1 MRSRVSDHR
10 TAPAIRL
17 APGAR
22 VDDDLLE
29 DASDQAPSGDPR
41 PRSPQHAD
49 ITARAREA
57 TRGGPDGEA
66 LVVEAPQPA
75 GGAESPI
82 ALGAQTTLRE
92 RRRRTGAIAFHVVCA
107 GAAALGVVALVVL
120 LTDVLN
126 DGLGQIDRQFLTSF
140 ASRIPERAGIKAALV
155 GSLWMLT
162 LTALISFPLAV
173 GAAIYLEEYARRGW
187 FARIIQTNIA
197 NLAGVPSIVY
207 GILGL
212 ALFVRALALGRSVLS
227 GALTLSLL
235 ILPVIILASQEAIR
249 AVPDSIRQAAYGLGA
264 TRWQTVRLQVLPMAL
279 PGIMTGTILALSRA
293 VGETAPLVMIG
304 ALSFVAFTP
313 RGPLDQFTVLPL
325 QIFNWVSRPQEE
337 FRQLAAGA
345 IIVLLAV
352 LLLMNTAA
360 ILLRNRYQKRQG

>member
-1 MRSRVSDHR
+1 MTDVRSERKPR
-10 TAPAIRL
+10 
-17 APGAR
+17 
-22 VDDDLLE
+22 
-29 DASDQAPSGDPR
+29 R

-49 ITARAREA
+49 VAQLAREA
-57 TRGGPDGEA
+57 ARGGPDQA
-66 LVVEAPQPA
+66 DPNRDEAPAPNEPHV
-75 GGAESPI
+75 G
-82 ALGAQTTLRE
+82 LGAQRTLRE
-92 RRRRTGAIAFHVVCA
+92 RRRRTAALAFHTLSA
-107 GAAALGVVALVVL
+107 MAAAVGVVALVILMV
-120 LTDVLN
+120 DVLR
-126 DGLGQIDRQFLTSF
+126 DGLGQIDLQFITSF

-155 GSLWMLT
+155 GSLWMLG
-162 LTALISFPLAV
+162 LTAAIAFPLSV
-173 GAAIYLEEYARRGW
+173 GAAIYLEEYARRNW
-187 FARIIQTNIA
+187 INKIIQTNIA

-212 ALFVRALALGRSVLS
+212 ALFVRSFGLGRSLLS

-249 AVPDSIRQAAYGLGA
+249 AVPDSIRQASYGLGA
-264 TRWQTVRLQVLPMAL
+264 TRWQTVRLQVLPMAM
-279 PGIMTGTILALSRA
+279 PGILTGTILALSRA

-313 RGPLDQFTVLPL
+313 KGPLDQFTVLPL

-360 ILLRNRYQKRQG
+360 ILLRNRYQRRR